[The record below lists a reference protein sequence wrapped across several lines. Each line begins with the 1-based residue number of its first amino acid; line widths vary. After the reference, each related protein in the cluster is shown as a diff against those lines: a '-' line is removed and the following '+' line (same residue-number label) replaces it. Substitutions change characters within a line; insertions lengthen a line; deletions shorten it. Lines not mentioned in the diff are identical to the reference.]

1 MSSRATLKAALT
13 TGSTITQAKLDD
25 LIDSLAHVSEDG
37 LATDA
42 ELASGLATKQAT
54 LVSGTNIKT
63 INSASILGSGNT
75 TIGPGYHADVASFRD
90 RIEAAGGSIDSAT
103 LQAIDRFVATGV
115 QDGWYAKCSEIY
127 PFVGTNLA
135 SSLQKLKYTTQAA
148 LANVSSLFTSS
159 NYTQQLGFGTAT
171 VISGAQLTTGFI
183 PGNNGVTN
191 TTAFMFCANCAID
204 ETGDSGGLVGDVGPN
219 AAEGSWYYRSDVSV
233 AGVGKVADMNTPYKA
248 VRVVGAASTVTT
260 GVVRGYY
267 DSVQMTAGNTA
278 AGDWTKEVVLFRS
291 SRYGA
296 TYGQAGRLGCVVLG
310 GSAALTDAEVDSL
323 TTAIRELQYGCGR
336 INWKRSDALLV
347 GDSITSGQGATN
359 SVSFMM
365 RGATRLGYTYQNVAI
380 PSLGLTDAFF
390 PFVAAQG
397 QSDRWIAEY
406 PSIVFLML
414 GTNDI
419 SSGVTSGNYQ
429 TALSNAVSAVV
440 TARKKLI
447 LCSIPYNTTVSEA
460 TTRAY
465 VEAAAAVAIA
475 NNVIFIDMD
484 RAIRDQTTPANFM
497 SDANHPDEDGHVVLS
512 ERLVLGARGIM
523 KRELAINFGSI
534 NTLSTATA
542 TVEMLT
548 VRAGQRVT
556 VVTPSG
562 LENGMIASGYVSA
575 NDTVTVKLFNATA
588 GTVDPASGIFQ
599 IYVDVER

>member
-1 MSSRATLKAALT
+1 MSLTLNAAYRLLVTRLKAQGKTVDPGVSGELYVTSDVLAVSDGGGNGALQP
-13 TGSTITQAKLDD
+13 I
-25 LIDSLAHVSEDG
+25 
-37 LATDA
+37 
-42 ELASGLATKQAT
+42 

-63 INSASILGSGNT
+63 VNSTSLLGSGNLT
-75 TIGPGYHADVASFRD
+75 AGPGYHADVASFRD
-90 RIEAAGGSIDSAT
+90 RVEAAGGSVDSAT
-103 LQAIDRFVATGV
+103 LQALDRFVATGV
-115 QDGWYAKCSEIY
+115 QDGWYAKSLEIY
-127 PFVGTNLA
+127 PFIGTNLA
-135 SSLQKLKYTTQAA
+135 SSLQKLKYTTNAA
-148 LANVSSLFTSS
+148 LTNVSSLFTSS

-171 VISGAQLTTGFI
+171 IISGAQLTTGFI

-191 TTAFMFCANCAID
+191 ATAFMFCANCGTD
-204 ETGDSGGLVGDVGPN
+204 ETGGDGGLVGDVGPN

-233 AGVGKVADMNTPYKA
+233 AGVGKVADINTPYKA
-248 VRVVGAASTVTT
+248 VRVCGAASTVTT
-260 GVVRGYY
+260 AVVRGYY
-267 DSVQMTAGNTA
+267 DSVQVTAGNTA

-291 SRYGA
+291 SRYGG
-296 TYGQAGRLGCVVLG
+296 TWGQAGRLGCVVLG
-310 GSAALTDAEVDSL
+310 GSSSLTDAEVDSL
-323 TTAIRELQYGCGR
+323 TTAIRELQFGVGR
-336 INWKRSDALLV
+336 ANWKRADALIV
-347 GDSITSGQGATN
+347 GDSITSGQNATN
-359 SVSFMM
+359 NVSFMM

-406 PSIVFLML
+406 PDIVFFML

-429 TALSNAVSAVV
+429 TALSNAVSALV
-440 TARKKLI
+440 TARKKII
-447 LCSIPYNTTVSEA
+447 LCSIPYNYTVSEG

-465 VEAAAAVAIA
+465 IVAAATVAIA

-484 RAIRDQTTPANFM
+484 RAIRDQTTPNNFM
-497 SDANHPDEDGHVVLS
+497 GDANHPNEAGHVVMA

-534 NTLSTATA
+534 NTLSTATT

-562 LENGMIASGYVSA
+562 LENGLVASGYVSA
-575 NDTVTVKLFNATA
+575 DDTVTVKLFNSTA
-588 GTVDPASGIFQ
+588 GSVDPASGVFQ